1 MFSHP
6 SRTRRRRRDMIA
18 GMLIAVTLAATSCAS
33 DDDTSSDASDDNASS
48 ETSPPGTDAPAPT
61 TEVETETSEPSTTV
75 EVSSDGELWA
85 ATTPN
90 MTPVDEATAAEW
102 QQLTEDALAAS
113 VGTPGAIV
121 AVSHP
126 ELGFWSAAVGDA
138 EVDADEMTLDHHSRI
153 GSVTKTM
160 TAVAVLQL
168 VDQGSLSLDDT
179 VDDVVP
185 DVAEEFPPTADIT
198 VEHLLSMMSGLPDY
212 ANLPGGATAQA
223 VQDPTKVWTPEELI
237 AAALGAA
244 EVQPIGTP
252 GYSTTNYT
260 ILGLMYEAVTGDTI
274 EDGVTRVAE
283 EAGLTQTALLP
294 GDQNA
299 MPDPSTHG
307 YVDPAGAAD
316 LQQLAGVDV
325 EPGTD
330 ATDWSLSWG
339 GAGGGAY
346 STIADLFQWAS
357 TGSGNTLLSSA
368 LGDRRLP
375 TEDGFI
381 PDAGAFYG
389 LGLLMQAPPWIG
401 HSGQAIG
408 WESYE
413 VYDPETGG
421 TFAVLV
427 NSTGGLSPFL
437 EVWASVFELE

>member
-1 MFSHP
+1 MSI
-6 SRTRRRRRDMIA
+6 RTAKSIPQRRTTVA
-18 GMLIAVTLAATSCAS
+18 GLLLTAALVAASCSS
-33 DDDTSSDASDDNASS
+33 DDDPNAATDSV
-48 ETSPPGTDAPAPT
+48 ETESPMT
-61 TEVETETSEPSTTV
+61 TEVVGTETSEPESETTGD
-75 EVSSDGELWA
+75 EVWT
-85 ATTPN
+85 ATAPN
-90 MTPVDEATAAEW
+90 MDPVDDATAAEW

-113 VGTPGAIV
+113 VGTPGVLI

-126 ELGFWSAAVGDA
+126 ELGFWSAAIGDA
-138 EVDADEMTLDHHSRI
+138 EVDADPMTLDHHSRI

-160 TAVAVLQL
+160 TAVAILQL
-168 VDQGSLSLDDT
+168 VDAGSLSLDDT
-179 VDDVVP
+179 VAGIVP
-185 DVAEEFPPTADIT
+185 NVAEQFPPTADIT
-198 VEHLLSMMSGLPDY
+198 VENLLSMTSGLPDY

-252 GYSTTNYT
+252 GYSTTNFT
-260 ILGLMYEAVTGDTI
+260 ILGLMYEEVTGDTI
-274 EDGVTRVAE
+274 ENGVTRVAE
-283 EAGLTQTALLP
+283 EAGLTETALLP

-316 LQQLAGVDV
+316 LELLADV
-325 EPGTD
+325 EVEAGTD

-346 STIADLFQWAS
+346 STIADLFQWAA
-357 TGSGNTLLSSA
+357 TGSGNTLLSSE
-368 LGDRRLP
+368 LGEQRLP
-375 TEDGFI
+375 TEEGFI
-381 PDAGAFYG
+381 PDAGVFYG

-437 EVWASVFELE
+437 DVWASVFELE

>member
-1 MFSHP
+1 MSV
-6 SRTRRRRRDMIA
+6 RTTRGMSRRRGTA
-18 GMLIAVTLAATSCAS
+18 TGLFLVAALVAASCAS
-33 DDDTSSDASDDNASS
+33 DDDSSAETVSGDA
-48 ETSPPGTDAPAPT
+48 ETPVT
-61 TEVETETSEPSTTV
+61 TEAAEAAESETETEPSETAETD
-75 EVSSDGELWA
+75 ESESTEGGLWTA
-85 ATTPN
+85 AEPN
-90 MTPVDEATAAEW
+90 MDPVDDATAAEW
-102 QQLTEDALAAS
+102 QQLTEEALAAS
-113 VGTPGAIV
+113 VGTPGVLI

-126 ELGFWSAAVGDA
+126 ELGYWSAAIGDA
-138 EVDADEMTLDHHSRI
+138 EVDADPMTLDHHSRI

-160 TAVAVLQL
+160 TAVAILQL
-168 VDQGSLSLDDT
+168 VDAGSLSLDDT
-179 VDDVVP
+179 VAGIVP

-198 VEHLLSMMSGLPDY
+198 VEQLLSMTSGLPDY

-252 GYSTTNYT
+252 GYSTTNFT
-260 ILGLMYEAVTGDTI
+260 ILGLMYEEVTGDTI
-274 EDGVTRVAE
+274 ENGVTRVAE
-283 EAGLTQTALLP
+283 EAGLTETALLP

-316 LQQLAGVDV
+316 LQQLANVEV

-346 STIADLFQWAS
+346 STIADLFQWAA
-357 TGSGNTLLSSA
+357 TGSGNTLLSSE
-368 LGDRRLP
+368 LGEQRLP
-375 TEDGFI
+375 TEEGFI

-389 LGLLMQAPPWIG
+389 LGLLMQAPPWVG

-413 VYDPETGG
+413 VFDPTTGG

-437 EVWASVFELE
+437 NVWASIFELA